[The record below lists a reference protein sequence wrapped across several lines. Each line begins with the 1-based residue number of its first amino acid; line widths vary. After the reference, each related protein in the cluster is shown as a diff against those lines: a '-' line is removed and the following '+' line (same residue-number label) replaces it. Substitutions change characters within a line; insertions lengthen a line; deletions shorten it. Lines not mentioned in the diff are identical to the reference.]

1 MKALKLVPDDINI
14 NFIGHRIP
22 AYIASSLLVIVSIA
36 LLFINGLNFGIDFT
50 GGTLIEIRTDVEN
63 PSLPE
68 LRSELND
75 LNIGSVSIQEF
86 GQAND
91 LLIRLPQQ
99 EGGPESQDAA
109 INQVKQ
115 SLTNKFGDDGVT
127 YRRIEYVGPQV
138 GDELKWSGTM
148 AIVLA
153 LAGILVYVTF
163 RFELPFGVSALIAL
177 AHDAVA
183 TLGLFALT
191 QMEFN
196 LSTVAALLMIA
207 GYSINDTVVV
217 FDRIRENL
225 RKYKKKALPELFN
238 FSVNQTL
245 SRTLMT
251 SVTTFLA
258 LLALW
263 IFGGEVIRGFIN
275 ALLFGV
281 LIGTYSSIFVASPV
295 LLLMNISRNPG
306 ENTHADTDS
315 ASVQSES

>member
-1 MKALKLVPDDINI
+1 MKALKFVPDDINI
-14 NFIGHRIP
+14 DFIGKRFI
-22 AYIASSLLVIVSIA
+22 AYVFSSVLMVVSI
-36 LLFINGLNFGIDFT
+36 LFMFINGLNFGIDFT
-50 GGTLIEIRTDVEN
+50 GGTLIEIRTEKSDPNIEDI
-63 PSLPE
+63 
-68 LRSELND
+68 RKD
-75 LNIGSVSIQEF
+75 LNRLDIGTVSIQEF

-91 LLIRLPQQ
+91 LLIRVPQQ
-99 EGGPESQDAA
+99 DADTREERAEAQNTA
-109 INQVKQ
+109 INNVKAN
-115 SLTNKFGDDGVT
+115 LTERFGEEGVT
-127 YRRIEYVGPQV
+127 YRRIEYVGPQI
-138 GDELKWSGTM
+138 GEELKFSGL
-148 AIVLA
+148 ISILLA
-153 LAGILVYVTF
+153 LGGILLYVTT
-163 RFELPFGVSALIAL
+163 RFELPFGIAALVAL
-177 AHDAVA
+177 FHDAVA

-225 RKYKKKALPELFN
+225 RKYKKTPLPELFN
-238 FSVNQTL
+238 FSVNRTL

-251 SVTTFLA
+251 SVTTLIA

-295 LLLMNISRNPG
+295 LMLMNINRSPG
-306 ENTHADTDS
+306 EAEES
-315 ASVQSES
+315 ANQET